1 MKLRKVRY
9 KSSTTVLD
17 KIHNL
22 SKISEDYIRS
32 RQFHVALNEGITE
45 WIAKK
50 KVSVSEHKA

>member
-45 WIAKK
+45 WIAQKT
-50 KVSVSEHKA
+50 VSVSGH